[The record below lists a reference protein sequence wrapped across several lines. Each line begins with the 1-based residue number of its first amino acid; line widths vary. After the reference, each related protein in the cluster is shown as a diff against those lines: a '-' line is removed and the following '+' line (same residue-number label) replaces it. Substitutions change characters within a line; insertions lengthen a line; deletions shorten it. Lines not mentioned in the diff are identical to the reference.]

1 MTVTNTG
8 SNPGSPAAARA
19 ELVATLNAIEDK
31 LNVPRKFNRLVAQGK
46 KQVATLQ
53 RENPAAIYAGIAAV
67 ASVAGLAAWAIVRGI
82 AHR

>member
-1 MTVTNTG
+1 MTVTNPS
-8 SNPGSPAAARA
+8 SNPPSPAAARA

-31 LNVPRKFNRLVAQGK
+31 LNVPRKFNRLVVQGK

-53 RENPAAIYAGIAAV
+53 RENPTAIYAGIAAV

-82 AHR
+82 ANR

>member
-1 MTVTNTG
+1 MTVTN
-8 SNPGSPAAARA
+8 PGTPADARA

-31 LNVPRKFNRLVAQGK
+31 LNVPRKVNRLVAQGK
-46 KQVATLQ
+46 KQVAVLQ

-67 ASVAGLAAWAIVRGI
+67 ASVAGLAAWAIVRSI

>member
-1 MTVTNTG
+1 MTATN
-8 SNPGSPAAARA
+8 PPSPAVARA

-46 KQVATLQ
+46 KQVAILQ
-53 RENPAAIYAGIAAV
+53 RENPPAIYAGIAAV

-82 AHR
+82 THR